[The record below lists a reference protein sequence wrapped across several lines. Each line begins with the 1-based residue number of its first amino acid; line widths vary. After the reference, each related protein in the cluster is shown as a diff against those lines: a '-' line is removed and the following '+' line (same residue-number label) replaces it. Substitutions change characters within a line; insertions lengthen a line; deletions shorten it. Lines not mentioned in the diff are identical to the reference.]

1 VARGARERR
10 VMTEQQDLFGTLRV
24 PTNNTTN
31 NNTTNNN
38 KIIGM
43 VVKLD
48 RNIDRQQ
55 PCCDNLA
62 VIGPP
67 VGKHAASLRCLGCT
81 KHRGWLAQA
90 AVRFIE
96 ETVNRFGALATPI
109 IVRQTEQTTMAF
121 QLKPGRGSLWK
132 NEDKRDEKDPG
143 YTGSL
148 NVEGL
153 GEHWINAWVDTT
165 KTGKKYFSIVIK
177 PKKPKPDTSRP
188 LKDEMSDEIPF

>member
-1 VARGARERR
+1 MRDDEP
-10 VMTEQQDLFGTLRV
+10 DLFGPDSFGTLRV
-24 PTNNTTN
+24 PT

-132 NEDKRDEKDPG
+132 NEDKRDAKDAD
-143 YTGSL
+143 YSGSL
-148 NVEGL
+148 NIEGL
-153 GEHWINAWVDTT
+153 GEHWLNGWIEKT
-165 KTGKKYFSIVIK
+165 KAGKTYLSVSIK
-177 PKKPKPDTSRP
+177 PKQQRPDTSKS
-188 LKDEMSDEIPF
+188 LADGMEDAVPF

>member
-10 VMTEQQDLFGTLRV
+10 VMAEQQDLFGTLRV

-43 VVKLD
+43 VVQLD
-48 RNIDRQQ
+48 RDIDRQQ

-62 VIGPP
+62 VIGP
-67 VGKHAASLRCLGCT
+67 GTTLHAASLRCLGCT

-96 ETVNRFGALATPI
+96 ETVNRFGAPATPI
-109 IVRQTEQTTMAF
+109 VVRQTEKTTMAF
-121 QLKPGRGSLWK
+121 EHKPGRGSLFK
-132 NEDKRDEKDPG
+132 NKNARDDKDPG
-143 YTGSL
+143 YTGTG
-148 NVEGL
+148 NIEGV
-153 GEHWINAWVDTT
+153 GEVWLNAWIDQT
-165 KTGKKYFSIVIK
+165 KSGEKYFSIAIK
-177 PKKPKPDTSRP
+177 PKNPKPDTSRS
-188 LKDEMSDEIPF
+188 LKDEMADEVPF